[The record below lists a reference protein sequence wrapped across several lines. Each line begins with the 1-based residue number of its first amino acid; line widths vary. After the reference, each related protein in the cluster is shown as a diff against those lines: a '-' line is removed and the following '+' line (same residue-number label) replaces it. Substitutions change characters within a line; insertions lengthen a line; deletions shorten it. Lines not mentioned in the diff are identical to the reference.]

1 MVGRQIGHR
10 KSSSA
15 FSARFPVL
23 NWRSRVPCPVG
34 EKK

>member
-23 NWRSRVPCPVG
+23 NLCSRSVA
-34 EKK
+34 KSL